1 MTTKTRRVHIVICY
15 NHTLQSTYISE
26 VCSSK
31 KKAEDHK
38 NYISALM
45 HRDDPDTVRTYW
57 VMSQRV
63 V

>member
-1 MTTKTRRVHIVICY
+1 MKTRRVHIVICY

-26 VCSSK
+26 VCSNK

-38 NYISALM
+38 EYISALM
-45 HRDDPDTVRTYW
+45 HKDDPDTLRTYW

>member
-1 MTTKTRRVHIVICY
+1 MKKDRRVHIVLCY
-15 NHTLQSTYISE
+15 SYTMQCTYISE

-31 KKAEDHK
+31 KKAEE
-38 NYISALM
+38 
-45 HRDDPDTVRTYW
+45 HRDYIDNLMRREEPDNNRVYW